1 MPHSRVLVRC
11 AVLTATLLVPAV
23 LAPAASAEPRGAL
36 VTVVH
41 GVRGLVADVR
51 IDGAQVLS
59 GFAVQR
65 ITDPLPLA
73 AGSHHLQVWPTGA
86 APTGKPVLD
95 TTIKVTAGEQATAAL
110 GVAPGGRPMVTVYD
124 DKTLLPMPGSTA
136 LAVRGLADAP
146 PNIKVLANERTLAQA
161 LRPGGQGLLQV
172 PAGTYSVSAAGVG
185 VGVIVPPQDVPVATG
200 RAVVLYLIG
209 SQSQGTLGWVA
220 QTVRP
225 TSAAAPRRISTGVGP
240 LPSPPSR
247 TPMVLL
253 IAPLAAAAVLLKRL
267 RRAHSA

>member
-1 MPHSRVLVRC
+1 MPQSRVPVCC
-11 AVLTATLLVPAV
+11 AALSAFLLMPAV
-23 LAPAASAEPRGAL
+23 LAPAASAEPGGAVL
-36 VTVVH
+36 TVVH

-51 IDGAQVLS
+51 IDGARVLS
-59 GFAVQR
+59 GFAVER

-73 AGSHHLQVWPTGA
+73 AGSHHLQVWTTGA

-110 GVAPGGRPMVTVYD
+110 GVAPGGRPTVTVYD
-124 DKTLLPMPGSTA
+124 DKTLLPTPGSTA

-146 PNIKVLANERTLAQA
+146 NVEVLANARTLAQA

-172 PAGTYSVSAAGVG
+172 SAGTYSVSAAGVG
-185 VGVIVPPQDVPVATG
+185 SGVIVPPQDVPVATG

-225 TSAAAPRRISTGVGP
+225 TSAAAPKRISTGVGP

-247 TPMVLL
+247 TPTVLL
-253 IAPLAAAAVLLKRL
+253 IVPLAVGAVLFKRF

>member
-1 MPHSRVLVRC
+1 LY
-11 AVLTATLLVPAV
+11 T
-23 LAPAASAEPRGAL
+23 
-36 VTVVH
+36 
-41 GVRGLVADVR
+41 
-51 IDGAQVLS
+51 
-59 GFAVQR
+59 
-65 ITDPLPLA
+65 A
-73 AGSHHLQVWPTGA
+73 AG
-86 APTGKPVLD
+86 
-95 TTIKVTAGEQATAAL
+95 ERL
-110 GVAPGGRPMVTVYD
+110 G
-124 DKTLLPMPGSTA
+124 
-136 LAVRGLADAP
+136 
-146 PNIKVLANERTLAQA
+146 ERTLAQA

-172 PAGTYSVSAAGVG
+172 PASTYSVSAAGVG

-200 RAVVLYLIG
+200 RAVVLYVIG

-253 IAPLAAAAVLLKRL
+253 SAPLAAAAVLLKRL

>member
-1 MPHSRVLVRC
+1 MPCSRVLVCC
-11 AVLTATLLVPAV
+11 AALTASLLVPAV
-23 LAPAASAEPRGAL
+23 LVPAASAEPGGAV

-51 IDGAQVLS
+51 IDGARVLS
-59 GFAVQR
+59 GFAVER

-86 APTGKPVLD
+86 EPPTGKPVLD
-95 TTIKVTAGEQATAAL
+95 TTIKVTTGEQATAAL
-110 GVAPGGRPMVTVYD
+110 GVGPGGRPTVTVYD
-124 DKTLLPMPGSTA
+124 DKTLLPTPGSTA
-136 LAVRGLADAP
+136 LAVRGLAEAP
-146 PNIKVLANERTLAQA
+146 NVEVLANARTLAQA

-185 VGVIVPPQDVPVATG
+185 GGVIVPPQDVPVATG

-225 TSAAAPRRISTGVGP
+225 TSAAAPKRISTGVGP

-247 TPMVLL
+247 TPTVLL
-253 IAPLAAAAVLLKRL
+253 IVPLAAAAVLLKRF
-267 RRAHSA
+267 RRTYSA

>member
-11 AVLTATLLVPAV
+11 AALTATLLVPAV
-23 LAPAASAEPRGAL
+23 LAPAASAEPRGAS

-95 TTIKVTAGEQATAAL
+95 TTITVTAGEQATAAL
-110 GVAPGGRPMVTVYD
+110 GVAPSGRPTVTVYD
-124 DKTLLPMPGSTA
+124 DETLLPTPGSTA

-146 PNIKVLANERTLAQA
+146 NIRVLANERTLAQA

-172 PAGTYSVSAAGVG
+172 PAGTYSVSAAAVG
-185 VGVIVPPQDVPVATG
+185 VGVIVPAQDVPVATG

-247 TPMVLL
+247 APMVLL